1 MMEKGKFVALLLVA
15 LCLLWTTPRALPQV
29 LYGQIVGTVRDSAG
43 AAVPAAIVTVVN
55 RGTNETRHTETSGV
69 GGYTFPALAAGA
81 YDLTVTKNGFQRF
94 AAHDVVLAVDQ
105 IARVDATLRVG
116 AVTQVVRVSAQAAH
130 LQTDS
135 AQVRS
140 DLNSV
145 SLHNLPLTVDNNYE
159 SLLITIPG
167 ISPPSNSGS
176 YSANPSRGLEFQA
189 NGVTANANDVRIDGV
204 SANNLWEPYVTA
216 YVPSREAIQGVSVV
230 TNSFNVAQG
239 VVGGAAVNVHI
250 KGGTNQIHGEA
261 YENNMNSGLAAGQ
274 FNFTAPP
281 AGQFMQKLID
291 NDFGATLGGPIVKDK
306 LFYFGSFEGDRL
318 RYGAQTLETV
328 PTAAMRGGDFS
339 ASPTRLYNPFTGK
352 PNGSG
357 RARIAGNDIS
367 TLLDPT
373 ALKIQNL
380 LLPQPNLT
388 GITNNYFASG
398 DFRSDRDIVD
408 SKEDWTVTN
417 RLRLSGR
424 LGLLH
429 YTMFNPPVF
438 GNNGSPVSSVGY
450 RTENGY
456 GNVYDI
462 TLGGTYLAHP
472 NLVIDGYFGVD
483 RMNTNSVP
491 ADLNVQE
498 GLKTLNLPGTNG
510 PTMDYGGWPS
520 FRVSGYSP
528 FGNTGDS
535 HGDVIRYYDRTY
547 ISSADANWIHGGH
560 TVQFGGSV
568 VRQSFNHF
576 ELASAPGAFQFSG
589 GVTTLN
595 AKGAPA
601 ANQFNDYAA
610 FLLGVPSSVSKD
622 LIPFNGGRTIA
633 HMWQYTAYAQDR
645 WQARPK
651 LTLDYGVSWSYFPYA
666 TQNGRGLERYN
677 FATNQVELCG
687 VAGNPMNCGY
697 DISKTGFSP
706 AAGIAYRA
714 TPTLVVRAGAAF
726 TYDPE
731 PLAYIR
737 DAIGDY
743 PDTLA
748 ETVSAPNAFVPEGTL
763 AAGIPAITVPNISS
777 GFVTLPRNFQVTSLA
792 PNYKRDYI
800 ESWNFS
806 LQKQVGLGWFIQA
819 GYVGDQQVD
828 VPGLLNLNVGQVG
841 GGQASSPYFAR
852 NGSAALRLETAVNHT
867 HYDSLQASL
876 SHQFGQGYQLHVAY
890 TWSKVLGDCCNN
902 LADGGPDIQLPQ
914 YFLLNYGLEPWDRP
928 QDFVVSWV
936 AQSPFGNGKRWLNNG
951 WEARLAG
958 GWQMN
963 GIFSAFSGTPFTV
976 TGPSNTLNAPGN
988 TQRANLI
995 GTGRVA
1001 MLGGVGPGQHY
1012 FDPSR
1017 FAPVPSGTFAFGS
1030 AGFDILRGPG
1040 QANIDFSLFRSFRV
1054 SERLALQF
1062 RGEALNLTNTP
1073 HFGNPEGSVTSGSF
1087 AQITRLGSI
1096 GREGIDQR
1104 IFRLGLYLTF

>member
-1 MMEKGKFVALLLVA
+1 MTSKGKLISLGLLAVCICWSA
-15 LCLLWTTPRALPQV
+15 PRAAGQV
-29 LYGQIVGTVRDSAG
+29 LYGQLTGTVRDNSG
-43 AAVPAAIVTVVN
+43 AAIPEATVTVVN
-55 RGTNETRHTETSGV
+55 RATNETRQTISRGAGE
-69 GGYTFPALAAGA
+69 YTFPSLAAGT
-81 YDLTVTKNGFQRF
+81 YDVTFKKSGFEAFTAQN
-94 AAHDVVLAVDQ
+94 VTIAVDQ

-116 AVTQVVRVSAQAAH
+116 SVTQVVSVSAQAAH

-140 DLNSV
+140 ELNGV
-145 SLHNLPLTVDNNYE
+145 ALHNLPLTIDNNYE

-167 ISPPSNSGS
+167 ISPPSNNGS
-176 YSANPSRGLEFQA
+176 YSANPSRGLQFQA

-216 YVPSREAIQGVSVV
+216 YVPSREAIQEVSIV

-250 KGGTNQIHGEA
+250 KGGTNQAHGEA
-261 YENNMNSGLAAGQ
+261 YENNMNSGLSAGQ

-281 AGQFMQKLID
+281 PGQFKQKLID
-291 NDFGATLGGPIVKDK
+291 NDFGATIGGPIVKNK

-318 RYGAQTLETV
+318 RYGAQVLETV

-339 ASPTRLYNPFTGK
+339 ASPAALYNPFTGK
-352 PNGSG
+352 SDGSG
-357 RARIAGNDIS
+357 RATIAGNNIS
-367 TLLDPT
+367 KLMDP
-373 ALKIQNL
+373 AAVKIQNL
-380 LLPQPNLT
+380 LLPQPNLNGT
-388 GITNNYFASG
+388 TNNYFASG
-398 DFRSDRDIVD
+398 DFRSDRNTVD
-408 SKEDWTVTN
+408 TKEDWTVTD

-429 YTMFNPPVF
+429 YTMFDPPVF
-438 GNNGSPVSSVGY
+438 GNNGPPVASVGG

-456 GNVYDI
+456 GNVYDL
-462 TLGGTYLAHP
+462 TLGGTYLARP
-472 NLVIDGYFGVD
+472 NLVLDGYFGID
-483 RMNTNSVP
+483 RMSTNSVP
-491 ADLNVQE
+491 ADLGVAE
-498 GLKTLNLPGTNG
+498 GINTLNLPGTNG
-510 PTMDYGGWPS
+510 PTLDYGGWPS
-520 FRVSGYSP
+520 FKVSSYAT
-528 FGNTGDS
+528 FGNTGS
-535 HGDVIRYYDRTY
+535 SSGDVIRYYDRTY
-547 ISSADANWIHGGH
+547 IWTADANWIRGAH
-560 TVQFGGSV
+560 TVEFGGNV
-568 VRQSFNHF
+568 VRDSFNHF
-576 ELASAPGAFQFSG
+576 ELANAPGTFAFSG

-610 FLLGVPSSVSKD
+610 FLLGLPSSVSKD

-677 FATNQVELCG
+677 FDTNQVELCG

-697 DISKTGFSP
+697 NISKTNFSP
-706 AAGIAYRA
+706 AAGIAFRA

-743 PDTLA
+743 PDTLS
-748 ETVSAPNAFVPEGTL
+748 ETVSAPNAFVQEGALT
-763 AAGIPAITVPNISS
+763 AGIPAITVPSITS
-777 GFVTLPRNFQVTSLA
+777 GFVTLPPNFQVTTLTPS
-792 PNYKRDYI
+792 YKRDYV
-800 ESWNFS
+800 ESWNVS
-806 LQKQVGLGWFIQA
+806 LEKQLGPGWFVQA

-828 VPGLLNLNVGQVG
+828 VPGLLNLNVGQIG
-841 GGQASSPYFAR
+841 GGQASSTYFKR
-852 NGSAALRLETAVNHT
+852 NGSAALRLETPENHT
-867 HYDSLQASL
+867 HYDSLQARL
-876 SHQFGQGYQLHVAY
+876 SRQFGQDFQLHIAY

-902 LADGGPDIQLPQ
+902 LADGGPDIEMPQ

-936 AQSPFGNGKRWLNNG
+936 AESPFGNGKRWLSNG
-951 WEARLAG
+951 WGAKLAG
-958 GWQMN
+958 GWQIN

-988 TQRANLI
+988 TQTANLI
-995 GTGRVA
+995 GAGKVA
-1001 MLGGVGPGQHY
+1001 VLGGIGPGQHY
-1012 FDPSR
+1012 FDTSR
-1017 FAPVPSGTFAFGS
+1017 FAPVPSGTFAFGTG
-1030 AGFDILRGPG
+1030 GFDILRGPG
-1040 QANIDFSLFRSFRV
+1040 QANIDFSLFRSFRI
-1054 SERLALQF
+1054 SERLGLQF
-1062 RGEALNLTNTP
+1062 RGEALNLTNSP
-1073 HFGNPEGSVTSGSF
+1073 HFGNPQGSVTSGAF
-1087 AQITRLGSI
+1087 GQITGLGSV